1 MPLASFHSIHLLEVA
16 ILTYTSQQS
25 PVPRPTNPWTVLST
39 KGVKIDPL
47 SPAQLKIIAGK
58 IDFFSFDPY
67 SAQYVS
73 APPEGI
79 EACAADPRNPLCPA
93 CVVNSNIDSTGWLI
107 GDAASVT
114 YSFIAPQYV
123 WNTFKVSTTPQ
134 IDP

>member
-1 MPLASFHSIHLLEVA
+1 
-16 ILTYTSQQS
+16 LT
-25 PVPRPTNPWTVLST
+25 
-39 KGVKIDPL
+39 
-47 SPAQLKIIAGK
+47 PARLKLIAGK

-79 EACAADPRNPLCPA
+79 EACAADPTNPLWPI
-93 CVVNSNIDSTGWLI
+93 CVVNSNIDSMGWLI

-114 YSFIAPQYV
+114 YGFIAPQYVRAQLNYV